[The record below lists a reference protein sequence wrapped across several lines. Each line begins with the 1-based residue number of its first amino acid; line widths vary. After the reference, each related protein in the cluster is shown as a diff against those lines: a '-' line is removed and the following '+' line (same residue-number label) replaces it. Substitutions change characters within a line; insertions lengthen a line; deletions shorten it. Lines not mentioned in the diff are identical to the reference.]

1 MHEVSGVSDHVS
13 LMNAVAESNQKGHP
27 VSLDL
32 ELEVVVSCPAQVLI
46 AKAGGTIKVA
56 STVHP

>member
-1 MHEVSGVSDHVS
+1 MSGVSDHVS

-32 ELEVVVSCPAQVLI
+32 ELEAVVSCPAQVLI